1 MNKIERKAIT
11 TIRMLAAEAVEKAK
25 SGHPGFPIGS
35 APMAYALWKQM
46 KHNPGNPKW
55 AGRDRFV
62 LSAGHASMLQY
73 ALLHLWGYDVTMD
86 DIKEF
91 RQWESKTPGH
101 PEYGMTP
108 GVEATTGPLGQGFAA
123 AVGMAAAEAR
133 LAEHFNRPGFPV
145 VDNYTYVLCGDG
157 CLQEGISSEAASFAG
172 AMKLGKLIVLYDR
185 NHITIEGRI
194 ECTFTEDVGKRFE
207 AYGWQ
212 VLKVDSGEDIDAISN
227 AITEAKSEKDKPSLI
242 IVTTEIAYGTPKQGK
257 ASAHGE
263 PLGQEA
269 LAAMREFYN
278 WDYPEFTVPDDVR
291 EHFNAIKADCEKEEA
306 SYTAMFKEYCEKY
319 PELSAEWDAW
329 HSNKLPEELVKD
341 QRLWSSE
348 KDIATREASGRVLNI
363 IAEYM
368 PQLFGG
374 SADLA
379 PSNKT
384 EIKGKPFFSP
394 DLRDATNIH
403 FGIREF
409 AMAAICNGIM
419 LYGGFRAYCAT
430 FLVFSDYLRPALR
443 LSALMK
449 LPVIYVLTHDSIG
462 VGEDGPTHQPVEH
475 LAALR
480 CIPDVLVF
488 RPADMKETSAC
499 YMAALENENPSV
511 MALSRQNLPQFAETS
526 IEAKKGGYVLRDCD
540 GTPDVILMGS
550 GSEVKLIMNAAAEL
564 EKSGKKVRVVSMPC
578 MNLFDRQSAEYKESV
593 LPGNVRARVA
603 VEAGSS
609 FSWYKYVGM
618 DGKVIGI
625 DHFGASAPANVLF
638 DKFGFTVDNVV
649 SAALEL
655 INK

>member
-1 MNKIERKAIT
+1 MNKIEQKAIT

-25 SGHPGFPIGS
+25 SGHPGLPIGA
-35 APMAYALWKQM
+35 APMAFALWKQM

-73 ALLHLWGYDVTMD
+73 SLLHLWGYDVSMD
-86 DIKEF
+86 DIKSF

-108 GVEATTGPLGQGFAA
+108 GVETTSGPLGQGIAI

-145 VDNYTYVLCGDG
+145 VDNYTYALCGDG
-157 CLQEGISSEAASFAG
+157 CLQEGVSAEAASFAG
-172 AMKLGKLIVLYDR
+172 TMKLGKLIVLYDR

-194 ECTFTEDVGKRFE
+194 ESTFDEDVAKRFE

-212 VLKVDSGEDIDAISN
+212 VLKVDSGEDIDAISG
-227 AITEAKSEKDKPSLI
+227 AIAEAKAEKSKPTLI
-242 IVTTEIAYGTPKQGK
+242 IVTTEIAYGTSKQGK

-269 LAAMREFYN
+269 IAAMRDFYK
-278 WDYPEFTVPDDVR
+278 WEYPEFTVPDDVR
-291 EHFNAIKADCEKEEA
+291 AYFDELKADCEKEEA
-306 SYTAMFKEYCEKY
+306 SYMAMFSEYCEKY
-319 PELSAEWDAW
+319 PELATEWEAW
-329 HSNKLPEELVKD
+329 HSNKLPEGLEKD
-341 QRLWSSE
+341 ERLWTAD

-363 IAEYM
+363 MAEYM

-379 PSNKT
+379 PSNKS
-384 EIKGKPFFSP
+384 EIKGKPYFSP
-394 DLRDATNIH
+394 DCRDASNIH

-419 LYGGFRAYCAT
+419 LYGGLRAYCAT
-430 FLVFSDYLRPALR
+430 FLVFSDYLKPALR

-462 VGEDGPTHQPVEH
+462 VGEDGPTHQPIEH

-480 CIPDVLVF
+480 CVPDTLVF

-499 YMAALENENPSV
+499 YLAALESENPSV

-526 IEAKKGGYVLRDCD
+526 IEAKKGGYVLRDCE

-550 GSEVKLIMNAAAEL
+550 GSEVKLVMSAAAEL
-564 EKSGKKVRVVSMPC
+564 EKAGKKVRVVSMPC
-578 MNLFDRQSAEYKESV
+578 TELFDQQSAEYRESV
-593 LPGNVRARVA
+593 LPKHVRARVA
-603 VEAGSS
+603 VEAASTH
-609 FSWYKYVGM
+609 SWYKYVGM

-625 DHFGASAPANVLF
+625 DHFGASAPANILF
-638 DKFGFTVDNVV
+638 KKFGFTVENVV